1 MNCLKL
7 KPIALKIRKFD
18 NFGIVVAMNETKKI
32 HRMKYFGLLTLLLI
46 TNALFAQDQKMSASE
61 IAQFKATTEKGT
73 KTIKTVKTDFTQ
85 YKHLAFLENDIES
98 SGKMMFKSP
107 SSLNWKYISPYQYS
121 ILFKNNKIYIN
132 DQGNKSTVN
141 ASNSKMF
148 ERINK
153 LIVGTVSGNMFDDK
167 EFTIEYYKNK
177 DFNIAKLTPKEAAL
191 KKYIKQ
197 VYLYFP
203 PNESVVSKVKL
214 IEPSDDYTLIIFK
227 NKIINAA
234 IDDALFSN

>member
-1 MNCLKL
+1 
-7 KPIALKIRKFD
+7 
-18 NFGIVVAMNETKKI
+18 
-32 HRMKYFGLLTLLLI
+32 MKYIGLFTLLLF
-46 TNALFAQDQKMSASE
+46 TQSLFAQDQKMSASE
-61 IAQFKATTEKGT
+61 ISQFKTTTEKAT

-85 YKHLAFLENDIES
+85 YKHLAFLEKDIES
-98 SGKMMFKSP
+98 SGKMIFKTP
-107 SSLNWKYISPYQYS
+107 SSLNWKYLNPYQYS
-121 ILFKNNKIYIN
+121 IIFKNNKIYIN

-141 ASNSKMF
+141 SGNSKMF

-167 EFTIEYYKNK
+167 EFDIEYYKNK
-177 DFNIAKLTPKEAAL
+177 DFNIAKLTPKEASL

-227 NKIINAA
+227 NKVLNAT
-234 IDDALFSN
+234 IDDASFSH